1 MSRIDIGRTRLP
13 TCVTRIRSLL
23 RFICS
28 PADVEYACLLD
39 LDELDR
45 FAARSFDHD
54 RAGVAERVGRRKERN
69 PFRPQLGDPGI
80 EVGDPERDV
89 VVELSARAD
98 ERLLVLAHVPGE
110 HYVAEGDGGGRHA
123 E

>member
-28 PADVEYACLLD
+28 PADVWKCARLLH

-45 FAARSFDHD
+45 FAARSFDYD
-54 RAGVAERVGRRKERN
+54 RAGVAERVGRHEERN
-69 PFRPQLGDPGI
+69 PFRAQFGDPGI
-80 EVGDPERDV
+80 EVGDAERDM
-89 VVELSARAD
+89 VVELSARTH
-98 ERLLVLAHVPGE
+98 ERLL
-110 HYVAEGDGGGRHA
+110 
-123 E
+123 